1 MIKKY
6 GADAVRW
13 FILSDSPPEKDIQWS
28 DSGVNSSNKFLQKV
42 WYLCSSL
49 IKRKAKVSNKELEKN
64 LNLKI
69 SELTGKIDLSINEFK
84 FNVSIALFHETYKIF
99 SKYTNEDVSN
109 EILKI
114 NFIKVIKLMIPFVP
128 HLSNE
133 CLELLGCKD
142 KYNWP
147 TIDETGQTEISFAIQ
162 VNGKTR
168 DIITINKDLSEKNI
182 TQQILAKSKARKY
195 LENVKI
201 IKTIFIKGKI
211 INYITK

>member
-1 MIKKY
+1 M
-6 GADAVRW
+6 
-13 FILSDSPPEKDIQWS
+13 E
-28 DSGVNSSNKFLQKV
+28 
-42 WYLCSSL
+42 
-49 IKRKAKVSNKELEKN
+49 EN

-69 SELTGKIDLSINEFK
+69 SELTRKIDLSINEFK
-84 FNVSIALFHETYKIF
+84 FNVAIALFYESYKIF
-99 SKYTNEDVSN
+99 NRYSNEDVSN
-109 EILKI
+109 EIIKM
-114 NFIKVIKLMIPFVP
+114 NFIKIIKLMIPFVP

-142 KYNWP
+142 KYIWP
-147 TIDETGQTEISFAIQ
+147 KIDKTGQTEINFAIQ

-168 DIITINKDLSEKNI
+168 DIITIKEDLNEKKI

>member
-1 MIKKY
+1 
-6 GADAVRW
+6 
-13 FILSDSPPEKDIQWS
+13 
-28 DSGVNSSNKFLQKV
+28 
-42 WYLCSSL
+42 
-49 IKRKAKVSNKELEKN
+49 
-64 LNLKI
+64 
-69 SELTGKIDLSINEFK
+69 
-84 FNVSIALFHETYKIF
+84 
-99 SKYTNEDVSN
+99 
-109 EILKI
+109 
-114 NFIKVIKLMIPFVP
+114 MIPFVP